1 MDEIT
6 EQLLAYEHAL
16 ATGRGDAYR
25 ARLAPD
31 ALVVVPGY
39 VLDRD
44 ATIQAMDASPGW
56 DAVDLAGA
64 SARALGADGAVLTYT
79 FTGRRGDDEYRAV
92 LSSAYARRD
101 GDWKLILHQQTPL
114 D

>member
-6 EQLLAYEHAL
+6 EQLLAFEHAL

-25 ARLAPD
+25 ARLAED
-31 ALVVVPGY
+31 ALVVVPGF

-44 ATIQAMDASPGW
+44 ATIEAMDASPGW
-56 DAVDLAGA
+56 DDVDLSGA
-64 SARALGADGAVLTYT
+64 TTRSVGADGAVLTYT

-101 GDWKLILHQQTPL
+101 GDWKLVLHQQTPL
-114 D
+114 G